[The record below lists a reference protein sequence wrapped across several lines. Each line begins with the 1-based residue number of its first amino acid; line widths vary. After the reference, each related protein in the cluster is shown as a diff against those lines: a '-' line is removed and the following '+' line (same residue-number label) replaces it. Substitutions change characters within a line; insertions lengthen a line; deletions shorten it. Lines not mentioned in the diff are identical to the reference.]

1 MCVSNDKPKGR
12 EVSHLRPEAISCF
25 MESAQRVGCV
35 PEAHVTRIQ
44 PASVC
49 AGDWHQASLF
59 LIEPEIL
66 FLILR
71 EKKKTIIPH
80 LLGTISQNVLLDNMV
95 KITSRNVVVLTG
107 ATCYGTSLYFKPKIV
122 PKTFLWTSGS
132 VF

>member
-1 MCVSNDKPKGR
+1 MCVSNDKRKGR
-12 EVSHLRPEAISCF
+12 EVSHLRPEAISCY

-44 PASVC
+44 PPSVC

-66 FLILR
+66 FLIL
-71 EKKKTIIPH
+71 EEKKTIIPH

-95 KITSRNVVVLTG
+95 KITGRNVVVLTG
-107 ATCYGTSLYFKPKIV
+107 ATCYGAGLTSSPR
-122 PKTFLWTSGS
+122 
-132 VF
+132 